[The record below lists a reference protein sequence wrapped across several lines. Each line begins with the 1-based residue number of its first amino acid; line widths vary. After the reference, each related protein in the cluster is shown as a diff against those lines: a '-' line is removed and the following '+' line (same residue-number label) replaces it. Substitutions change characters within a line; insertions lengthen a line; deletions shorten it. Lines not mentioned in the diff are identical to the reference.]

1 MKKRSIKKLELNKER
16 ICILTD
22 QQQME
27 IEGGV
32 TPVTTVTTVTWSSVH
47 CAVVLTATISAKF
60 C

>member
-1 MKKRSIKKLELNKER
+1 MKKRSIKRLELNKER

-22 QQQME
+22 SQQME

-32 TPVTTVTTVTWSSVH
+32 TPTVTTVTWSSAH
-47 CAVVLTATISAKF
+47 CIIIITATISAKF

>member
-22 QQQME
+22 TQQME

-32 TPVTTVTTVTWSSVH
+32 TPVTIVTTLTWSSVH
-47 CAVVLTATISAKF
+47 CTVILTATLSAKL